1 VITEHSTLPKTEEG
15 LANYVQRLRGQLSLT
30 QKELSFKAGIHI
42 QTIRKIEGGQTS
54 RLNQKAKGGLAVA
67 TCNTNRSNLQSRH
80 FQTRIICNYNFS

>member
-1 VITEHSTLPKTEEG
+1 MIVTEHSTRPLGEEG

-54 RLNQKAKGGLAVA
+54 KTQSKG
-67 TCNTNRSNLQSRH
+67 
-80 FQTRIICNYNFS
+80 